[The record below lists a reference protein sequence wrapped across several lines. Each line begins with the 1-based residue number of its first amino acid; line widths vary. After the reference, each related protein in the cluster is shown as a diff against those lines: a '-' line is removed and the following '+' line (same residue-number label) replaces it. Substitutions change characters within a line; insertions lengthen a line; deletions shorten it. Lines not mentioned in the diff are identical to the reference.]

1 MTVKDYF
8 TILTQKKYEQE
19 KDFPVIG
26 TMHCVDYKKPVN
38 GIWYWH
44 KATPFLK
51 WEKCILTLSYSDEK
65 CIEKM
70 CQAFNGIFSNQD
82 ALWET
87 IEERISGCPYYSK
100 ILETE
105 NVELNIR
112 WNEYSHS
119 AEIELSQS
127 DDEMTL
133 LVTFENG
140 SSVGDIML
148 TICL

>member
-1 MTVKDYF
+1 MTIKDYF
-8 TILTQKKYEQE
+8 TVLTQKKYEQE
-19 KDFPVIG
+19 KEFPIIG
-26 TMHCVDYKKPVN
+26 TMYCTNYKKPLY
-38 GIWYWH
+38 GTWYWH
-44 KATPFLK
+44 KATSFLT

-82 ALWET
+82 ALWEA
-87 IEERISGCPYYSK
+87 IEERISECPYYDK

-112 WNEYSHS
+112 WNEYSKS
-119 AEIELSQS
+119 TEIDLSLS
-127 DDEMTL
+127 NEEMTF

-140 SSVGDIML
+140 AVANIVL